1 MSDRIKSLGAY
12 ISVWLLGR
20 PSSKPINQAALRGLA
35 ILSIFLFLTITL
47 LSVIQYNSVLN
58 LGKIAL
64 SRETFLLNYYNL
76 TLEMET
82 NLYKAHRAV
91 LAALLST
98 NSAEL
103 DREAEI
109 RSTSLD
115 HYWIAHNSLNA
126 LFQLSPQ
133 HQFSPA
139 KFAQSFDNYKLSSS
153 KLIRMEKDG
162 KHSEALEFRAT
173 IARPSFD
180 EWKEQHDL
188 LLLALLN
195 QSQKMNRNFAS
206 ETLFLQRVTIILLL
220 FPVVAVGLSLL
231 ALLSVFG
238 IRLTFGRSF
247 PSRDLWT
254 R

>member
-1 MSDRIKSLGAY
+1 MIKSLRAY
-12 ISVWLLGR
+12 ISVWLLSR
-20 PSSKPINQAALRGLA
+20 PSSQPINQASLRGLA
-35 ILSIFLFLTITL
+35 SLSIFFFLTITF
-47 LSVIQYNSVLN
+47 LSIVQYNSVLN

-64 SRETFLLNYYNL
+64 SRETFLLNYSNL

-82 NLYKAHRAV
+82 NLYKAHRAT

-98 NSAEL
+98 NNAEFNHEAESRSTFL
-103 DREAEI
+103 DR
-109 RSTSLD
+109 
-115 HYWIAHNSLNA
+115 YWIAYNSLNA
-126 LFQLSPQ
+126 LFPLSPQ
-133 HQFSPA
+133 DQFSAA
-139 KFAQSFDNYKLSSS
+139 KFSQSFDNYKLTSSE
-153 KLIRMEKDG
+153 LILMAKDG
-162 KHSEALEFRAT
+162 NREEALEFRAT
-173 IARPSFD
+173 TVRPSFD
-180 EWKEQHDL
+180 EWKAQHDL
-188 LLLALLN
+188 LLLTLLK
-195 QSQKMNRNFAS
+195 QSKIMNSSFAS

>member
-1 MSDRIKSLGAY
+1 MIKSLGAY
-12 ISVWLLGR
+12 ISAWLLDR
-20 PSSKPINQAALRGLA
+20 PSSQPMNQASLRGLA
-35 ILSIFLFLTITL
+35 CLSIFLFLTITF
-47 LSVIQYNSVLN
+47 LSIVQYNSVLN

-64 SRETFLLNYYNL
+64 SRETFLLNYSNL

-98 NSAEL
+98 NNAEFNH
-103 DREAEI
+103 EAEN
-109 RSTSLD
+109 RSTSID
-115 HYWIAHNSLNA
+115 QYWIAYNSLNG

-139 KFAQSFDNYKLSSS
+139 KFIQSFDNYKLSSS
-153 KLIRMEKDG
+153 KLIRMKKDG
-162 KHSEALEFRAT
+162 KYNEALEFRAVT
-173 IARPSFD
+173 VRPSFD

-188 LLLALLN
+188 LLLTLLN
-195 QSQKMNRNFAS
+195 QSKMMNRNFAS

>member
-1 MSDRIKSLGAY
+1 M
-12 ISVWLLGR
+12 ISALRDSATTWLLGR
-20 PSSKPINQAALRGLA
+20 PSSQPINQASVRGLA
-35 ILSIFLFLTITL
+35 GLSIFLFLTISF
-47 LSVIQYNSVLN
+47 LSVVQYNSVLN
-58 LGKIAL
+58 LGKVSL
-64 SRETFLLNYYNL
+64 SREKFLSNYSNL

-98 NSAEL
+98 NNAEFNH
-103 DREAEI
+103 EAEN

-115 HYWIAHNSLNA
+115 RYWIAYNSLNA
-126 LFQLSPQ
+126 LFQAFPQ
-133 HQFSPA
+133 HQSPPMRYA
-139 KFAQSFDNYKLSSS
+139 RAFDNYKLCSDAMIQTL
-153 KLIRMEKDG
+153 KAG
-162 KHSEALEFRAT
+162 KRKEALEFRNAVVKS
-173 IARPSFD
+173 SFD

>member
-1 MSDRIKSLGAY
+1 MISSLRDSATT
-12 ISVWLLGR
+12 WLLGR
-20 PSSKPINQAALRGLA
+20 PSSQPINQASVRGLA
-35 ILSIFLFLTITL
+35 GLSIFLFLTISF
-47 LSVIQYNSVLN
+47 LSVVQYNSVLN

-91 LAALLST
+91 LASLLST
-98 NSAEL
+98 NNAEL
-103 DREAEI
+103 DHEAET

-115 HYWIAHNSLNA
+115 QYWIAHNSLNA

-133 HQFSPA
+133 HQFSTA

-153 KLIRMEKDG
+153 KLIRMKKDG
-162 KHSEALEFRAT
+162 KYNEALEFRAVT
-173 IARPSFD
+173 VRPSFD

-195 QSQKMNRNFAS
+195 QSKMMYRNFAS

>member
-1 MSDRIKSLGAY
+1 MIKSLGAY
-12 ISVWLLGR
+12 ISVWLLSR
-20 PSSKPINQAALRGLA
+20 PSSQPINQATVRGLA
-35 ILSIFLFLTITL
+35 SLSIFLFLTISF
-47 LSVIQYNSVLN
+47 LSVVQYNSVLN

-64 SRETFLLNYYNL
+64 SRETFLLNYSHL

-82 NLYKAHRAV
+82 NLYKSHRAT
-91 LAALLST
+91 LAVILST
-98 NSAEL
+98 NNSEFNH
-103 DREAEI
+103 EAEN

-115 HYWIAHNSLNA
+115 RYWIAYNSLNA
-126 LFQLSPQ
+126 LFQAFPQ

-139 KFAQSFDNYKLSSS
+139 KFIQSFDNYKLSSS

-162 KHSEALEFRAT
+162 KHNEALEFRAIT
-173 IARPSFD
+173 VRPSFD

-188 LLLALLN
+188 LLITLLS
-195 QSQKMNRNFAS
+195 QSKMMNRNFAS
-206 ETLFLQRVTIILLL
+206 EILFLQRVTIILLL
-220 FPVVAVGLSLL
+220 FPVLAVGFSLL

>member
-1 MSDRIKSLGAY
+1 MIKPLAAY
-12 ISVWLLGR
+12 FSSWLLSR
-20 PSSKPINQAALRGLA
+20 PSSQPINQAALRGLA
-35 ILSIFLFLTITL
+35 SLSIFLFLTITF
-47 LSVIQYNSVLN
+47 LSVVQYDSVLN

-82 NLYKAHRAV
+82 NLYKAHLAT

-98 NSAEL
+98 NNAEFNHEAENRSTFL
-103 DREAEI
+103 DR
-109 RSTSLD
+109 
-115 HYWIAHNSLNA
+115 YWIAYNSLNA
-126 LFQLSPQ
+126 LFQAYPQ
-133 HQFSPA
+133 HQFAAA
-139 KFAQSFDNYKLSSS
+139 KFSQSFDNYKLTSSE
-153 KLIRMEKDG
+153 LLLMAKDG
-162 KHSEALEFRAT
+162 KNKESLEFRAT
-173 IARPSFD
+173 TVRPSFD
-180 EWKEQHDL
+180 EWKERHDL
-188 LLLALLN
+188 LLITLLN
-195 QSQKMNRNFAS
+195 QSKMMNRNFAS

-238 IRLTFGRSF
+238 IRLTWGRTF